1 MLTVDEQ
8 TVWFAVEQTQLDM
21 RLDNDFSMLR
31 LLTSN
36 EVRYEIKITEKNKNQ
51 IAADSNKQSEQ
62 QVSFQKQRLS
72 RDNENDVKI
81 NSNTKVITRNNQSI
95 ETNEFEKRED
105 SKCDFS

>member
-62 QVSFQKQRLS
+62 KVSFQKQRLS

-81 NSNTKVITRNNQSI
+81 NSNTKVITSNNQTI
-95 ETNEFEKRED
+95 EKNEFEKRED

>member
-1 MLTVDEQ
+1 
-8 TVWFAVEQTQLDM
+8 
-21 RLDNDFSMLR
+21 MLR

-81 NSNTKVITRNNQSI
+81 NSYTKVITRNNQTI
-95 ETNEFEKRED
+95 EKNEFEKRED